1 MLSYHIILC
10 VHAHNQMLSYHI
22 ILCVHAHTPNV
33 IVPYNLVRARTHT
46 PIVFVPY
53 NLVRARTH
61 TKCYRTIESCLQS
74 HTIQFTLIMCSGYS
88 LFYCMSECVVAWAFC
103 LFSGTVST
111 SGCIASNLGRLVNNE
126 LERTCKEMVVA

>member
-33 IVPYNLVRARTHT
+33 I
-46 PIVFVPY
+46 VPY